1 MLRNYFKIALAV
13 LMRRKFFTFISLFGI
28 SLTLTVL
35 LVVTSFFDKMFSANY
50 PDFDRN
56 KSLHISK
63 VAITNT
69 KEGWYNGSSA
79 SFHLL
84 ETIASTLKTPHR
96 ISIFTFSSSSDTYI
110 NNKKLSL
117 DYKYTDAAFWEVTKF
132 QFAEGKP
139 YSAEDVRTAQKVAVI
154 TERTRD
160 SYFGGEH
167 SVTGK
172 YITLDNVNYLVIG
185 VVKGVPEPN
194 RNYHSDVYL
203 PYTASKNDHR
213 RIGKS
218 GLVKISLVDR
228 YMGGFGAVLVAKSEA
243 QLPEMRKELDQ
254 MLKRMF
260 KPEEGYD
267 KLYVH
272 ADTPLEAFSRSVVG
286 GDDSP
291 NIGKLIG
298 LGSLL
303 LILFM
308 LLPAINLININI
320 TRIMER
326 SSEIGVR
333 KAFGA
338 TSRTLVYQFLVE
350 NLILTVIGGILGTL
364 LSLIVIYLYNNSGMQ
379 ADINLMLN
387 YRVLGV
393 GILLCLFFGVLSGVY
408 PAWRMS
414 RLNVVH
420 ALKSK

>member
-1 MLRNYFKIALAV
+1 M
-13 LMRRKFFTFISLFGI
+13 
-28 SLTLTVL
+28 
-35 LVVTSFFDKMFSANY
+35 
-50 PDFDRN
+50 
-56 KSLHISK
+56 
-63 VAITNT
+63 
-69 KEGWYNGSSA
+69 
-79 SFHLL
+79 
-84 ETIASTLKTPHR
+84 
-96 ISIFTFSSSSDTYI
+96 
-110 NNKKLSL
+110 
-117 DYKYTDAAFWEVTKF
+117 
-132 QFAEGKP
+132 
-139 YSAEDVRTAQKVAVI
+139 
-154 TERTRD
+154 
-160 SYFGGEH
+160 
-167 SVTGK
+167 
-172 YITLDNVNYLVIG
+172 
-185 VVKGVPEPN
+185 
-194 RNYHSDVYL
+194 
-203 PYTASKNDHR
+203 
-213 RIGKS
+213 
-218 GLVKISLVDR
+218 
-228 YMGGFGAVLVAKSEA
+228 VAKSEA